1 MINVLG
7 EDKSP
12 ISDNESLVTVYNE
25 KNNIFWREAY
35 YECDGE
41 RFFIISYFYEGQVKI
56 KFMPDYIVV
65 FTGKCNENGRYIISV
80 RKIFD
85 MKNKALIPGSSE
97 ELQGFYLDN
106 ILNQV
111 PEDNPRRF

>member
-41 RFFIISYFYEGQVKI
+41 RFFIISYFYE
-56 KFMPDYIVV
+56 D
-65 FTGKCNENGRYIISV
+65 ENGRHIISV

-97 ELQGFYLDN
+97 ELQRFYLDN

-111 PEDNPRRF
+111 PEDSPRRF

>member
-1 MINVLG
+1 MINILG
-7 EDKSP
+7 EEKTS
-12 ISDNESLVTVYNE
+12 ISDNESIVTVYCE
-25 KNNIFWREAY
+25 KNNLHWIEEY

-41 RFFIISYFYEGQVKI
+41 RSFITSCFYKGQVKI
-56 KFMPDYIVV
+56 EIKPNYIVV

-97 ELQGFYLDN
+97 ELQRFYLDN

-111 PEDNPRRF
+111 PEDSPRRF